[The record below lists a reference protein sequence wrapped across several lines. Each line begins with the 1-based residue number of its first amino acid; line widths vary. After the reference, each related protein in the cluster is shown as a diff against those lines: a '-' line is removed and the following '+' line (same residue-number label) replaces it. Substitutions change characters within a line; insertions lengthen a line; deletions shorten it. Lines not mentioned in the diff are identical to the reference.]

1 MVKEVVSGR
10 VSFSFA
16 KTVMKV
22 VKAVFA
28 YLLMVRDS
36 INFSGM
42 NRLVGFCL
50 TESETFIEKMSLG
63 GHF

>member
-1 MVKEVVSGR
+1 MVKGAVSGR
-10 VSFSFA
+10 VTFSFA
-16 KTVMKV
+16 KAVIKV
-22 VKAVFA
+22 VKTVFA

-63 GHF
+63 SHF